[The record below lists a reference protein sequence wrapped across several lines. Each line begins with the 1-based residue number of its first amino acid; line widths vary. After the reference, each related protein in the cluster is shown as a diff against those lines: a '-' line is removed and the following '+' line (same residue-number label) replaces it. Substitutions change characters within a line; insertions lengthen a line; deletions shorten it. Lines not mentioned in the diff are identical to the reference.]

1 MMHAHLF
8 IDTSRTS
15 RIIMTRSSISRQFY
29 IKSSRLEVQSNLFSR
44 IEARVWNQIPE
55 SLRELS
61 KKQFAIQY
69 NTIQE
74 KTRQDK
80 TIQYNTIQYNT
91 IQYNTMI
98 YLMLITSGKVAL
110 IPEPK
115 AHVENARLYKKAKL
129 KNSSH

>member
-1 MMHAHLF
+1 MES
-8 IDTSRTS
+8 DT
-15 RIIMTRSSISRQFY
+15 RIIKRAF
-29 IKSSRLEVQSNLFSR
+29 
-44 IEARVWNQIPE
+44 
-55 SLRELS
+55 
-61 KKQFAIQY
+61 KKTICNTIQY
-69 NTIQE
+69 NTRKD

-80 TIQYNTIQYNT
+80 TIQYNTIKYNTIHTIQYNT